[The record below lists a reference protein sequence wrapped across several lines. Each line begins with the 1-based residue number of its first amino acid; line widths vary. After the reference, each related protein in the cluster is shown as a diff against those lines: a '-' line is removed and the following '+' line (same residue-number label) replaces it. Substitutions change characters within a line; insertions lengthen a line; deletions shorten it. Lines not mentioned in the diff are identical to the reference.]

1 MEEDKNTMK
10 TPRNYAKDIAS
21 GITRTYKEGPPSRA
35 NGRATKDAREDKVLG
50 PCVNLPEEDKDKR
63 LPGGV
68 RRP

>member
-21 GITRTYKEGPPSRA
+21 GITRTYKEGPHGRA
-35 NGRATKDAREDKVLG
+35 NGGATKDAHHGQHLG
-50 PCVNLPEEDKDKR
+50 PCVSLLEKDKDER

-68 RRP
+68 G